1 MANNR
6 RKMIELAEENGY
18 KFKSQKGSHR
28 KYQDDEGNILIIP
41 ITSVEV
47 TTGMVHK
54 IERDI
59 RNNATRKTQRLK
71 RN

>member
-41 ITSVEV
+41 ITSVDR
-47 TTGMVHK
+47 K
-54 IERDI
+54 S
-59 RNNATRKTQRLK
+59 TRL
-71 RN
+71 NSSHA